1 MVDEILINVAPI
13 ETRVAQLDQGM
24 LNEVVIERQSGRGV
38 VGNIYSG
45 KVVRVLPGMQAAF
58 VDIGLERAA
67 FLHVSDIV
75 QFDEQGLEKRQGREE
90 DIRLVVRDGQ
100 QLRVQVIKDPI
111 SSKGARLTTQ
121 LTVCA
126 RYLVYMPTSAHVGIS
141 QRLEDEQ
148 ERDRL
153 KHALAKA
160 REQLELP
167 GGFIIRTVAEGAS
180 IDDLVADL
188 RFLQR
193 LWGSIGNAPLGS
205 KPSIIY
211 EDLPL
216 YLRVIRDFTTED
228 VKKIKV
234 DSLYAYQK
242 LMKFASHFEPEIL
255 DCIEHYQGERP
266 IFDMYAIEDEIN
278 RALQARVDL
287 KSGGH
292 IVVEQTEA
300 MTTVDVNTGGFVG
313 KRNLEET
320 IFKTNLEAAVTIGRQ
335 LRLRNIGGIVILDFI
350 DMKDVEHRRQVV
362 RALEKALAQDYAKT
376 SISSV
381 SDLGLVQMT
390 RKRTRE
396 SLEQVICEPCSNC
409 NGTGQVRS
417 TESLCYEIFRELLR
431 TARSYETGS
440 ILVLASTKIID
451 RLLDEEAD
459 TVADLEELTG
469 KRIQF
474 QVDTGF
480 KDHQYEIVLAK

>member
-1 MVDEILINVAPI
+1 MIDEILINVAPQ

-24 LNEVVIERQSGRGV
+24 LNEVVIERQSARGV

-75 QFDEQGLEKRQGREE
+75 QLDENGYETRTGRTEDVRQLVRE
-90 DIRLVVRDGQ
+90 GQ

-111 SSKGARLTTQ
+111 NAKGARLTTQ

-126 RYLVYMPTSAHVGIS
+126 RYLVYMPTSNHVGIS
-141 QRLEDEQ
+141 QRLESEE
-148 ERDRL
+148 ERNRL
-153 KHALAKA
+153 KTALSEA
-160 REQLELP
+160 REQVSLP
-167 GGFIIRTVAEGAS
+167 GGFIIRTVAEGATLE
-180 IDDLVADL
+180 DLIADL
-188 RFLQR
+188 KFLQR
-193 LWGSIGNAPLGS
+193 LWAQVGEAPLGS
-205 KPSIIY
+205 KPTIIY

-228 VKKIKV
+228 VKKIRV

-266 IFDMYAIEDEIN
+266 IFDMYSIEDEIL
-278 RALQARVDL
+278 RALQPRVEL

-300 MTTVDVNTGGFVG
+300 MTTVDVNTGAFVG

-320 IFKTNLEAAVTIGRQ
+320 IFKTNLEAVTAIGRQ
-335 LRLRNIGGIVILDFI
+335 LRLRNLGGIVILDFI

-362 RALEKALAQDYAKT
+362 RALEKVLANDYAKT

-396 SLEQVICEPCSNC
+396 SLEQVMCTPCDNC
-409 NGTGQVRS
+409 GGVGTVRS
-417 TESLCYEIFRELLR
+417 TETLCYEVFRELLR
-431 TARSYETGS
+431 MARQYETEQFMVLGS
-440 ILVLASTKIID
+440 PEIID
-451 RLLDEEAD
+451 RLLDEESE
-459 TVADLEELTG
+459 TVADLEELTN

-474 QVDTGF
+474 QVDGAF
-480 KDHQYEIVLAK
+480 KAHQYEIVLT